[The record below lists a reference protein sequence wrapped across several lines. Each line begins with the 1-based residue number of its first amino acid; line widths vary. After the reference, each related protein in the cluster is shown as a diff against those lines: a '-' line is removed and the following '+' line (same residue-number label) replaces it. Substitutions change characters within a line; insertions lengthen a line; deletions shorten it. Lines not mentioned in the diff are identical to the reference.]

1 MVHEYMSFQN
11 EAIPCGTCAA
21 CLPHSSQEKVQHT
34 LLSHCNAGGVG
45 KIYESFHHLGAD
57 IAQCDLW
64 GATLFEAAGEH
75 GSEVGAAG
83 GQNHLVHLDK

>member
-1 MVHEYMSFQN
+1 MSFQN
-11 EAIPCGTCAA
+11 EAIPHGTRAA
-21 CLPHSSQEKVQHT
+21 CLPHSGQEKVQHA
-34 LLSHCNAGGVG
+34 LLSHRNAGRVG

-57 IAQCDLW
+57 ITQRDLW

-83 GQNHLVHLDK
+83 GQNHLVHLDTK